1 MVNIICPNC
10 GYEQEGGT
18 RCEKCSSLFS
28 YYDNSGLGLPRPAP
42 CVDSPPESPSSRG
55 ILRMT
60 YRVARWTSLAAAIIL
75 LALVLRPSPPPQ
87 VASEPQAAAQLV
99 SKLRETDAAISA
111 GLPYQLDLSNA
122 EVNSYLSSNLAL
134 KRDNDPSGAT
144 PPSAMA
150 PSATLPSTPPPNA
163 TPSSTPPSA
172 TPAAGSGSHQDD
184 PSLAEVQS
192 SVRDFKINML
202 EDRIQAYVLFDFH
215 GKDLSLLIEGRL
227 HVQGGYLRFEPTSG
241 KFGSMPIPQ
250 SALQTAVER
259 MLDSPE
265 NKEKLHVPPEISDIH
280 IQNGE
285 LVVSYR

>member
-28 YYDNSGLGLPRPAP
+28 YYENSGLGAPQPATR
-42 CVDSPPESPSSRG
+42 VDSSPESPSSRG
-55 ILRMT
+55 ILRTT

-75 LALVLRPSPPPQ
+75 LGLVLRPSPPPQ
-87 VASEPQAAAQLV
+87 FANEPQAAAQLE
-99 SKLRETDAAISA
+99 SKLRETDAAVSA

-122 EVNSYLSSNLAL
+122 EVNSYLGSNLAL
-134 KRDNDPSGAT
+134 KRENDP
-144 PPSAMA
+144 
-150 PSATLPSTPPPNA
+150 PSATLPSTM
-163 TPSSTPPSA
+163 PPSA
-172 TPAAGSGSHQDD
+172 TPPTTPPPSMTPAAGSGSHPDD

-202 EDRIQAYVLFDFH
+202 EDRLQAYVLFDFH
-215 GKDLSLLIEGRL
+215 GKNLSLLLEGRL

-265 NKEKLHVPPEISDIH
+265 NKEKLRVPPEISDIH

-285 LVVSYR
+285 FVVSYR

>member
-1 MVNIICPNC
+1 
-10 GYEQEGGT
+10 
-18 RCEKCSSLFS
+18 
-28 YYDNSGLGLPRPAP
+28 
-42 CVDSPPESPSSRG
+42 
-55 ILRMT
+55 MT
-60 YRVARWTSLAAAIIL
+60 YRVVRWTSLAAAIIL
-75 LALVLRPSPPPQ
+75 LALVLHPSPPPQ
-87 VASEPQAAAQLV
+87 VANEPQAAAQLV
-99 SKLRETDAAISA
+99 SKLRETDAAVSA

-134 KRDNDPSGAT
+134 KRDNDAPSVTPPSVT
-144 PPSAMA
+144 PPSA
-150 PSATLPSTPPPNA
+150 TPPGAMPPNT
-163 TPSSTPPSA
+163 TPSSTP
-172 TPAAGSGSHQDD
+172 PAAGSGSHPDD

-215 GKDLSLLIEGRL
+215 GKDLSLLLEGRL

>member
-28 YYDNSGLGLPRPAP
+28 YYENSGVGSPQPATRA
-42 CVDSPPESPSSRG
+42 DSPPESPSSRG
-55 ILRMT
+55 ILRTT
-60 YRVARWTSLAAAIIL
+60 YRVARWTSAAAAIIL
-75 LALVLRPSPPPQ
+75 LALVLHPSTPPQ
-87 VASEPQAAAQLV
+87 VVNEPQAAAQLV
-99 SKLRETDAAISA
+99 LKLRETDAAVSA

-134 KRDNDPSGAT
+134 KRDNDAPSVT
-144 PPSAMA
+144 PLTMPPPSM
-150 PSATLPSTPPPNA
+150 
-163 TPSSTPPSA
+163 

-202 EDRIQAYVLFDFH
+202 EDQIQAYVLFDFH
-215 GKDLSLLIEGRL
+215 GKDLSLLLEGRL

>member
-18 RCEKCSSLFS
+18 QCEKCSSLFS
-28 YYDNSGLGLPRPAP
+28 YYDNSGLGSPQPATR
-42 CVDSPPESPSSRG
+42 VDSTPESPSSRG

-87 VASEPQAAAQLV
+87 VANEPQAAAQLE
-99 SKLRETDAAISA
+99 SKLRETEAAVSA

-134 KRDNDPSGAT
+134 KRDND
-144 PPSAMA
+144 A
-150 PSATLPSTPPPNA
+150 PSATPPSTPPPS
-163 TPSSTPPSA
+163 TMSPSATPPS
-172 TPAAGSGSHQDD
+172 TPPAAGSGSHPDD

-202 EDRIQAYVLFDFH
+202 EDRVQAYVLFDFH
-215 GKDLSLLIEGRL
+215 GKDLSLLLEGRL
-227 HVQGGYLRFEPTSG
+227 HVQGGYLRFEPTNG

-265 NKEKLHVPPEISDIH
+265 NKEKWRVPPEISDIH